1 MKYIMKE
8 VRELKESSS
17 AMCICDENEVAKES
31 VWCDCMNELQPGNY
45 HQ

>member
-17 AMCICDENEVAKES
+17 AMCICDENEFAKELE
-31 VWCDCMNELQPGNY
+31 WCTYMKELQPSNY
-45 HQ
+45 YQ